1 MQNNICKNAE
11 SLLKNLTEINK
22 FESKATK
29 HGTAMNLMQ
38 NYKQYQYLK
47 NLTKK
52 FISTNPG
59 LKVDQIYPYIAAS
72 RDLLVT
78 CHCCENRVV
87 KIKCPYSACETVLS
101 EEKLDYLIKDVD
113 K

>member
-1 MQNNICKNAE
+1 MQRNICKNAE

-29 HGTAMNLMQ
+29 HGTAMEPHAKLQ
-38 NYKQYQYLK
+38 VISILK
-47 NLTKK
+47 KSHKK
-52 FISTNPG
+52 VLSTNPG

-87 KIKCPYSACETVLS
+87 KIKCPYSVCETVLS